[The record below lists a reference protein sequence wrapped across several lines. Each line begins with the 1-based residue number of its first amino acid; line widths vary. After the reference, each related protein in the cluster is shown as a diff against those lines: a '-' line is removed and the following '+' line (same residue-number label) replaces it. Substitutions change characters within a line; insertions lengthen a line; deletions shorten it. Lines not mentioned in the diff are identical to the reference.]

1 MPGCSHGRS
10 GRREGGGEVETV
22 EAQEF
27 LNDLKCL
34 EGMLEGFKD
43 TRYRL
48 AVARGFFRGTS
59 SDKTFSARQISQ
71 ILDLVDRE

>member
-1 MPGCSHGRS
+1 M
-10 GRREGGGEVETV
+10 ETV

-34 EGMLEGFKD
+34 EGMLEEFKD

-71 ILDLVDRE
+71 ILDLVGGE

>member
-1 MPGCSHGRS
+1 M
-10 GRREGGGEVETV
+10 ETV

-34 EGMLEGFKD
+34 EGMLVGFED

-48 AVARGFFRGTS
+48 AVAMGFFRGTS
-59 SDKTFSARQISQ
+59 PDKTFSARQISQ
-71 ILDLVDRE
+71 ILDLVDGK